1 MIKLGNNKQNNFL
14 VGNTQVC
21 SVYKGDTFIQG
32 KEVERKELYIQG
44 NYDDYFF
51 LPSLKNGDVVKLD
64 YEGSID
70 GWLCGYILGRHEN
83 AGFKWTSTNALINA
97 YRNNDNR
104 SDRRI
109 LSITSTSEQ
118 TGERFGVFATWTRS
132 INRGIE
138 GPYPYVVV
146 VGSNTGAGARGKL
159 YSVEIYRN
167 NELAMKYMPYY
178 ADNKTGLKDVMSGN
192 IYWSKKNT
200 FSPIS

>member
-1 MIKLGNNKQNNFL
+1 MIKQGTNKQNRYFF
-14 VGNTQVC
+14 GNKQV
-21 SVYKGDTFIQG
+21 SSIYLGNTFIQG

-44 NYDDYFF
+44 NGDDYFF

-70 GWLCGYILGRHEN
+70 GWLCGYIIGSHKNGSFVRSN
-83 AGFKWTSTNALINA
+83 SNALISR
-97 YRNNDNR
+97 YDSNDNR

-109 LSITSTSEQ
+109 LTVTSTSEQ
-118 TGERFGVFATWTRS
+118 TGECFGVFTVWARS
-132 INRGIE
+132 TNRGYE
-138 GPYPYVVV
+138 GSYPYVAT
-146 VGSNTGAGARGKL
+146 GNDTGAGVRGKL

-178 ADNKTGLKDVMSGN
+178 ADNKTGLKDMISDN

-200 FSPIS
+200 FSPMNS

>member
-1 MIKLGNNKQNNFL
+1 MIKFQNKNQTNFL
-14 VGNTQVC
+14 VGSTQVY
-21 SVYKGDTFIQG
+21 SIYKGDTFIQG

-44 NYDDYFF
+44 NNDDYFF

-83 AGFKWTSTNALINA
+83 AGFVWTSTNALINA
-97 YRNNDNR
+97 YTNNDNR

-109 LSITSTSEQ
+109 LTVTSTSEQ
-118 TGERFGVFATWTRS
+118 TEERFGVFAAWTRS
-132 INRGIE
+132 INRGKE
-138 GPYPYVVV
+138 GPYPYVVIDN
-146 VGSNTGAGARGKL
+146 NTGAGARGKL

-167 NELAMKYMPYY
+167 NELVIKYMPYY

-200 FSPIS
+200 FSPMP

>member
-14 VGNTQVC
+14 VGSTQVY
-21 SVYKGDTFIQG
+21 SIYKGDTFIQG

-44 NYDDYFF
+44 NGDDYFF
-51 LPSLKNGDVVKLD
+51 LSSLKNGDVVKLD

-70 GWLCGYILGRHEN
+70 NWLCGCIIGQHKNGSFVQTTRNGCIHTY
-83 AGFKWTSTNALINA
+83 T
-97 YRNNDNR
+97 NNDNR

-109 LSITSTSEQ
+109 LTVTSTSEQ
-118 TGERFGVFATWTRS
+118 TGERFGMFTAWARS

-138 GPYPYVVV
+138 GTYPYVVN
-146 VGSNTGAGARGKL
+146 GSDTGGGASGKL

-167 NELAMKYMPYY
+167 NELAIKYMPYY
-178 ADNKTGLKDVMSGN
+178 ADNKTGLKDVISGN

-200 FSPIS
+200 FSPMP